1 VCFLDERDAVTDG
14 ADLET
19 TRRFLAFVAT
29 LAGDLMG
36 TFFALAGITS
46 FERYGSFGI
55 KTA

>member
-1 VCFLDERDAVTDG
+1 MCFLDERDAVTDG